1 MTEIYVKPK
10 KKAAIVGKEH
20 IVVKDIADVFAAP
33 EIQKR
38 AEGVKLLATGGVD
51 GVHLVSI
58 IDVVKAISAAL
69 PGHVVN
75 NVGEMDTMVSVRAQP
90 PKKRTV
96 MKWLKVA
103 VVSLILFTGATT
115 AIMTFHTDSQ
125 MGTVFQRYHKIFF
138 GEEVERPYIINIPYS
153 IGLAVGIVVF
163 FNHFSGRRL
172 TKQPT
177 PIEVEMATYEKDV
190 EDAVIDGLTRD
201 EERKKEKK

>member
-20 IVVKDIADVFAAP
+20 VVVKDIADVFAAADL
-33 EIQKR
+33 QKR
-38 AEGVKLLATGGVD
+38 VEGVKLLATGGVD

-58 IDVVKAISAAL
+58 IDVVRAITSAL
-69 PGHVVN
+69 PGHSVN
-75 NVGEMDTMVSVRAQP
+75 NVGEMDTMVSVKAKP
-90 PKKRTV
+90 PKKRSIV
-96 MKWLKVA
+96 KWLKVA

-138 GEEVERPYIINIPYS
+138 GEEVEKPYIINIPYS

-163 FNHFSGRRL
+163 FNHFTGRRI
-172 TKQPT
+172 TRQPT

-190 EDAVIDGLTRD
+190 EDAVIDGLSRQ
-201 EERKKEKK
+201 EEKKK

>member
-10 KKAAIVGKEH
+10 KKAAIVGQKY
-20 IVVKDIADVFAAP
+20 VTVKDIADVFAADN
-33 EIQKR
+33 IQKR
-38 AEGVKLLATGGVD
+38 AENVHLLATGGKD

-58 IDVVKAISAAL
+58 IDIVKAISAAL
-69 PGHVVN
+69 PEHSII
-75 NVGEMDTMVSVRAQP
+75 NVGETDTMVSVKAIP
-90 PKKRTV
+90 PKKRKITR
-96 MKWLKVA
+96 WLKVA
-103 VVSLILFTGATT
+103 LVSLILFTGATT

-138 GEEVERPYIINIPYS
+138 GEEAEHPYIINIPYS

-163 FNHFSGRRL
+163 FNHFTGKRI

-190 EDAVIDGLTRD
+190 EDAVIDSLSLQ
-201 EERKKEKK
+201 KEKEK

>member
-10 KKAAIVGKEH
+10 KKAAIVGKEYV
-20 IVVKDIADVFAAP
+20 VVKDIADVFAAP
-33 EIQKR
+33 ELLKR
-38 AEGVKLLATGGVD
+38 AEDVRLLATGGKD

-69 PGHVVN
+69 PGHSIN
-75 NVGEMDTMVSVRAQP
+75 NVGEMDTMVSVKAKP
-90 PKKRTV
+90 PKKRAV
-96 MKWLKVA
+96 VRWLKVA
-103 VVSLILFTGATT
+103 LVSLILFTGATT

-138 GEEVERPYIINIPYS
+138 GEEVEKPYIINIPYS

-163 FNHFSGRRL
+163 FNHFSGKRI

-190 EDAVIDGLTRD
+190 EDAVIDGLSQQ
-201 EERKKEKK
+201 EEKKK